1 MKMYVWLSF
10 AVMGWAYYEISG
22 GSDFVPQQAPTVA
35 EAETTANENQIARA
49 NSPEIL
55 IAPAPSVSTLEP
67 IEAPV
72 EVQVE
77 QVAEAEP
84 TPIPTEATP
93 AQAELEPTSV
103 ELEPVTERVAFTAE
117 RPPAPVEDTTFT
129 APPLDIRQVAGSR
142 VNMRVGPSTDFD
154 VIITLDDGTEMEV
167 LEVNADGWANVIIVD
182 SGVEGWMAE
191 RLLRDP
197 QG

>member
-22 GSDFVPQQAPTVA
+22 GSDFVPEQAPTVA
-35 EAETTANENQIARA
+35 ETETAADENLIARTR
-49 NSPEIL
+49 SPEIL

-67 IEAPV
+67 IETPV
-72 EVQVE
+72 EEQVE

-84 TPIPTEATP
+84 TPTP
-93 AQAELEPTSV
+93 AELAPTPV
-103 ELEPVTERVAFTAE
+103 ELEPVAERVAFTAE
-117 RPPAPVEDTTFT
+117 STPAPVEDTTFT

-154 VIITLDDGTEMEV
+154 VITTLDDRTEMEV
-167 LEVNADGWANVIIVD
+167 LEVNVDGWANVIIID

-191 RLLRDP
+191 RLLRSP

>member
-35 EAETTANENQIARA
+35 EADTTANENQIARA

-84 TPIPTEATP
+84 TPIPTEPTP
-93 AQAELEPTSV
+93 AQA

-117 RPPAPVEDTTFT
+117 STPAPVEDTTFT

-182 SGVEGWMAE
+182 SGVEGWMVE

>member
-22 GSDFVPQQAPTVA
+22 GSDFVPEQAPTVA
-35 EAETTANENQIARA
+35 ETETAADENLIARTR
-49 NSPEIL
+49 SPEIL

-67 IEAPV
+67 IETPV
-72 EVQVE
+72 EEQVE

-84 TPIPTEATP
+84 TPAP
-93 AQAELEPTSV
+93 AELAPTSV

-117 RPPAPVEDTTFT
+117 STPAPVEDTTFT

-142 VNMRVGPSTDFD
+142 VNMRIGPSTDFD
-154 VIITLDDGTEMEV
+154 VITTLDDGTEMEV
-167 LEVNADGWANVIIVD
+167 LEVNVDGWANVIIID

-191 RLLRDP
+191 RLLRSP

>member
-22 GSDFVPQQAPTVA
+22 GSDFVPEQAPTVA
-35 EAETTANENQIARA
+35 ETETAADENLIARTR
-49 NSPEIL
+49 SPEIL

-67 IEAPV
+67 IETPV
-72 EVQVE
+72 EEQVE

-84 TPIPTEATP
+84 TPAP
-93 AQAELEPTSV
+93 A

-117 RPPAPVEDTTFT
+117 SAPAPVEDTTFT

-154 VIITLDDGTEMEV
+154 VITTLDDGTEMEV
-167 LEVNADGWANVIIVD
+167 LEVNVDGWANVIIID

-191 RLLRDP
+191 RLLRSP